1 MNSVRLHGAP
11 ITPLLMLSLSAAA
24 ASDNL
29 GGVPAAVQD
38 VPSWHLVEEL
48 RIGSLNGDHPAAL
61 SAVGQLA
68 VDRLGRVWV
77 YDRLEH
83 HIKVFSSDGSF
94 VRMIGRSGAGPGEF
108 KGVIGMAWD
117 PNGRLWVVD
126 AGNARYSV
134 FDTTGVLVAD
144 YRRPVHTYDARWV
157 GGFAT
162 DGRFFDQAYLPAT
175 RDRLPQALLYVSEGI
190 PLDTIMLPDY
200 TRQAARRG
208 SMWFPLPFSR
218 KLILAFDPRGFVWH
232 GVTDKYE
239 ITRRSLQGV
248 AEVVFHGPAQA
259 RALSRTERDS
269 VRQYLDAAQRE
280 FGVSYSQSMLPQ
292 VYPIFDGLYLTDDGE
307 QLWVKRTD
315 ETDGSVFDVFDRR
328 GALQAAVFSEASLTA
343 ALAPV
348 IVGDRIWAVVLGELD
363 VPYVVRFRVVK

>member
-1 MNSVRLHGAP
+1 MQ
-11 ITPLLMLSLSAAA
+11 LLMLSLLAAT
-24 ASDNL
+24 ASNDL
-29 GGVPAAVQD
+29 GGVPPAVQD
-38 VPSWHLVEEL
+38 IPRWHLVEEV
-48 RIGSLNGDHPAAL
+48 RIGSLTGDDPDAL
-61 SAVGQLA
+61 SAVGELA

-108 KGVIGMAWD
+108 TAVIGTAWD
-117 PNGRLWVVD
+117 PDGRLWVVD

-134 FDTTGVLVAD
+134 FDTSGVLVAD

-157 GGFAT
+157 GGFGL

-175 RDRLPQALLYVSEGI
+175 HDRLPQALLYVSEGI

-200 TRQAARRG
+200 ARQAARLG

-248 AEVVFHGPAQA
+248 AEVVFHGPTQA

-269 VRQYLDAAQRE
+269 VRQYLDSAQRE
-280 FGVSYSQSMLPQ
+280 FGVSYSENVLPE
-292 VYPIFDGLYLTDDGE
+292 VYPIFDGLYLTDDGK

-315 ETDGSVFDVFDRR
+315 GPAGSVFDVFDRNGTLR
-328 GALQAAVFSEASLTA
+328 ATAFSEASLTTSP
-343 ALAPV
+343 APV

-363 VPYVVRFRVVK
+363 VPYVVRFRLVK